1 MPSGLGRS
9 KRSCQQ
15 VPAVQEMRQVV
26 SSLPLVAIVGRPN
39 VGKSTLFNRII
50 GQRRAIVED
59 LPGTTRDRLYGEAEW
74 GGVHFGL
81 FDTGGLLSEEEIEAS
96 TQREISQAT
105 REQAELALEQ
115 ADLILFLV
123 DASTGPTAGDWE
135 VAELLRRSTKPVLL
149 VANKAESRERQLNAV
164 QFYELGLG
172 DPIPVSAAHGVGVG
186 DLLDEIVRRLPRVEP
201 PLEVEQP
208 KIAIVGRPN
217 VGKSALLNAILGQPR
232 QIVSSVPGT
241 TRDAV
246 DTEIVWKGQPVTL
259 IDTAGIRRP
268 GRIERGVERYS
279 VLRAKRAIER
289 CDVAILVI
297 DASEPYTAQD
307 QHVAGA
313 ILDARKGV
321 VVAVNKWDLFQH
333 MEGAEEAYR
342 EEAQESFDF
351 MPWAPLVFTSAV
363 TGLNVEQVMD
373 LALMVV
379 AERSRRIPTAEL
391 NRLLREAVQ
400 RHPPPSKPG
409 KWVKFYYVTQAEVNP
424 PTFVFFCRN
433 AEGVHFSYKR
443 YLENTIRR
451 EYGFTGT
458 PIELVFRERPRREPA
473 ETGRKR

>member
-1 MPSGLGRS
+1 MTS
-9 KRSCQQ
+9 
-15 VPAVQEMRQVV
+15 V
-26 SSLPLVAIVGRPN
+26 PLVAIVGRPN

-81 FDTGGLLSEEEIEAS
+81 FDTGGLLSEEEIERS
-96 TQREISQAT
+96 TQREILRAT
-105 REQAELALEQ
+105 REQAELAMEQ

-172 DPIPVSAAHGVGVG
+172 DPIPVSAAHGIGVG
-186 DLLDEIVRRLPRVEP
+186 DLLDEIVRRLPHTEP
-201 PLEVEQP
+201 PMEVERP

-232 QIVSSVPGT
+232 QIVSPVPGT
-241 TRDAV
+241 TREAV
-246 DTEIVWKGQPVTL
+246 DTDIVWKGQPVTL

-268 GRIERGVERYS
+268 GRIERGIERYS
-279 VLRAKRAIER
+279 IVRARRAIAR

-297 DASEPYTAQD
+297 DASEPFTAQD
-307 QHVAGA
+307 QHVAGE
-313 ILDARKGV
+313 ILEAKKGV

-333 MEGAEEAYR
+333 MEGAEDAYR
-342 EEAQESFDF
+342 AEARETFHF

-373 LALMVV
+373 LAMTVV
-379 AERSRRIPTAEL
+379 AERSRRISTAEL

-409 KWVKFYYVTQAEVNP
+409 KWVKFYYVTQAAVNP

-443 YLENTIRR
+443 YLENQIRR
-451 EYGFTGT
+451 VYGFTGT
-458 PIELVFRERPRREPA
+458 PIELVFRERARSQPG
-473 ETGRKR
+473 ETARKR

>member
-1 MPSGLGRS
+1 
-9 KRSCQQ
+9 
-15 VPAVQEMRQVV
+15 MRQVV

-74 GGVHFGL
+74 GGVRFGL
-81 FDTGGLLSEEEIEAS
+81 FDTGGLLTEEEIEAS

-123 DASTGPTAGDWE
+123 DAAAGPTAGDWE
-135 VAELLRRSTKPVLL
+135 VAQLLRRSTKPVLL

-172 DPIPVSAAHGVGVG
+172 DPIPVSAAHGVGIG

-201 PLEVEQP
+201 PLEVAQP

-279 VLRAKRAIER
+279 VMRAMRAIER

-297 DASEPYTAQD
+297 DANEPYTAQD

-342 EEAQESFDF
+342 EEAQVSFDF

-409 KWVKFYYVTQAEVNP
+409 KWVKFYYATQAAVNP

-458 PIELVFRERPRREPA
+458 PIELVFRERTRREPEA
-473 ETGRKR
+473 EGRKR